1 MNLKCPKMCTDY
13 WFSNPFSKLMI
24 CPGCETWKD
33 KDGKTW
39 RRINLPDGVE
49 IRPGEEGEVEC

>member
-1 MNLKCPKMCTDY
+1 MKRCPDMCFKY
-13 WFSNPFSKLMI
+13 WSGHPFSALFI
-24 CPGCETWKD
+24 CPGCETWTD

-49 IRPGEEGEVEC
+49 IRPVEVDKGTL